1 MHTFT
6 HTQSH
11 TQYIY
16 TYTHVPLMPFWPFYY
31 YLSPNPDSP
40 IKGAGFTNVV
50 FCQPGT
56 SVIELPLTNAASAAY
71 FGHIA
76 VALDLDY
83 WVVPQLNMTYTGHT
97 KVSSVEAEVFRG
109 ILKTIEREHD
119 NPRRRHEEL

>member
-1 MHTFT
+1 MYT
-6 HTQSH
+6 HTVTDSFLA
-11 TQYIY
+11 
-16 TYTHVPLMPFWPFYY
+16 VLFF
-31 YLSPNPDSP
+31 SPTPDSSI
-40 IKGAGFTNVV
+40 IKGAGFTNAV

-109 ILKTIEREHD
+109 ILKTIERESKHED
-119 NPRRRHEEL
+119 PRRRHAEL

>member
-1 MHTFT
+1 MYT
-6 HTQSH
+6 HTVTDSFLA
-11 TQYIY
+11 
-16 TYTHVPLMPFWPFYY
+16 VLFF
-31 YLSPNPDSP
+31 SPTPDSS
-40 IKGAGFTNVV
+40 IKGAGFTNAV

-109 ILKTIEREHD
+109 ILKTIERESKHED
-119 NPRRRHEEL
+119 PRRRHAEL